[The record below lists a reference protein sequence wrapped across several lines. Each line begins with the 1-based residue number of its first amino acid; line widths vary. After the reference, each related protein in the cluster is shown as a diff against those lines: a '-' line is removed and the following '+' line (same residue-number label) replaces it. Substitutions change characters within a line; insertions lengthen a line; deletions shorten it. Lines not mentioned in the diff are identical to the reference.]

1 VWGGVDVDIISRTR
15 KAAAVGGA
23 IAAATLRGLGRTSK
37 PPVYL
42 DIGAR
47 GGLSARWKLVHAARL
62 IRPVFVEADPDEADR
77 LKYRYPGASV
87 IPFALGDV
95 DGESAELKITREP
108 GRSSLLEPDVA
119 VLEKFGAEPWNVVK
133 RVPITLRRLDNV
145 WPTALDPP
153 DFVKVDVQGF
163 ELKVLRGFG
172 EMLNHVRCIELEAVL
187 VPVYRQ
193 QPCLGEVV
201 EFLRFAGFGLVRLAS
216 MGLYGS
222 REMIEFNAFWVR
234 HDRHRSS
241 HVQMWK
247 DVNSIGSLR
256 RLVVWGY

>member
-1 VWGGVDVDIISRTR
+1 MDIISRAW

-23 IAAATLRGLGRTSK
+23 IAAARARELRRASR

-47 GGLSARWKLVHAARL
+47 GGLSARWKFVHAARL

-77 LKYRYPGASV
+77 LKREYPGASV

-108 GRSSLLEPDVA
+108 GRSSLLEPDTT
-119 VLEKFGAEPWNVVK
+119 VLEQFGAEPWEVVR
-133 RVPITLRRLDNV
+133 RVPITLHRLDQV
-145 WPTALDPP
+145 WPVKLAPP
-153 DFVKVDVQGF
+153 DFVKIDVQGF
-163 ELKVLRGFG
+163 ELRVLRGFG
-172 EMLNHVRCIELEAVL
+172 DLLNHVRGIELEVVL

-201 EFLRFAGFGLVRLAS
+201 DFLRSSGFGLVRLAS
-216 MGLYGS
+216 MGLYGG
-222 REMIEFNAFWVR
+222 REMIEFNAFCVR
-234 HDRHRSS
+234 QDRQRSP
-241 HVQMWK
+241 HVRMWK
-247 DVNSIGSLR
+247 DVNGIGSLR